1 MKYANY
7 SVFSTDLHRFGIDFA
22 LEHTEKL
29 GFNAI
34 EWIDVSLNE
43 NRRIKSTDEAKE
55 LSRKISDKGFDT
67 ACYSLLV
74 NLQAPEQDKTVD
86 GVYRHIEY
94 AAIMGFPFVHHTVV
108 PGYNYSEATKS
119 IPEMIS
125 LVADGAEKIAK
136 RCNEYGITC
145 LYEPQGAY
153 FNGVDG
159 LRTLLS
165 EMKARGLDVGI
176 CGDTGNSM
184 FVDVPPAEIFKAFAK
199 DIKHLH
205 VKDYVYSGEEARHV
219 SRSGKFIHDAKLGA
233 GEAEI
238 EKCLSYVKDHDG
250 FVSFEMSASDDEMR
264 ENIEYVKAIFEK
276 IKK

>member
-7 SVFSTDLHRFGIDFA
+7 SVFSTDLHTQGINYA

-29 GFNAI
+29 GFDAV
-34 EWIDVSLNE
+34 EWIDVSLTE
-43 NRRIKSTDEAKE
+43 NPRIKGTDEAKE
-55 LSRKISDKGFDT
+55 ISRKISDKGFDV

-74 NLQAPEQDKTVD
+74 NLEAPDQDKTVD

-94 AAIMGFPFVHHTVV
+94 AAIMGSPFIHHTVV
-108 PGYNYSEATKS
+108 PGYNYAEATKS
-119 IPEMIS
+119 IDEMIS
-125 LVADGAEKIAK
+125 IVADGAEKIAK
-136 RCNEYGITC
+136 RCNEYGICC

-153 FNGVDG
+153 FNGVSG
-159 LRTLLS
+159 LRALLS

-184 FVDVPPAEIFKAFAK
+184 FVDVPPAEIFASFAP

-205 VKDYVYSGEEARHV
+205 VKDYLYSQDMAKHV
-219 SRSGKFIHDAKLGA
+219 ARSGRFIHDAKLGL
-233 GEAEI
+233 GDAEV
-238 EKCLSYVKDHDG
+238 EKCLSYVKDHDR

-264 ENIEYVKAIFEK
+264 ENIAYVKSIFEK